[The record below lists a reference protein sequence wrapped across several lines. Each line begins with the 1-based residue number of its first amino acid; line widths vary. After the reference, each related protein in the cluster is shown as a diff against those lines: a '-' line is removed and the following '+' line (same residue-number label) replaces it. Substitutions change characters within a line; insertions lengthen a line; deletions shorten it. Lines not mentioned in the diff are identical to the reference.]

1 MLLVTICWRKS
12 MKINQ
17 FKPDPRL
24 QTICVLFHSCSTTIQ
39 VTTCINLQ
47 TSLLL
52 YPQSSPIFIL
62 HPPPRDHLWKARSP
76 WALILLL
83 HWHLHC
89 GAMRVLKKQT
99 SVTNGVIYHSTI
111 QNHETNTNL
120 EGPNRCMVP
129 FNTSGS
135 TLSETHL
142 GYHHSRTPISKHL
155 KSKNLQVALFRHLSK
170 KSADSNLSWI

>member
-52 YPQSSPIFIL
+52 YPQSSSIFIL

-89 GAMRVLKKQT
+89 GAMRVLKK
-99 SVTNGVIYHSTI
+99 TNIGHKWRNISFNHPKPRNKHKPGGSKSLHGAI
-111 QNHETNTNL
+111 Q
-120 EGPNRCMVP
+120 
-129 FNTSGS
+129 
-135 TLSETHL
+135 
-142 GYHHSRTPISKHL
+142 YK
-155 KSKNLQVALFRHLSK
+155 
-170 KSADSNLSWI
+170 W